1 MSFHMR
7 CMLAVAAIE
16 TAFLIILLIMTLGF
30 LNQSVRSEVH
40 RDARINARF
49 AAVLLSEPVAAGDRR
64 KTKRLVQDLVESAD
78 LVSLDVRDSNGR
90 SLATLAKRAGSDVE
104 TFVQTVPIIRDG
116 KRIGTIRAVARDD
129 FLDEILGRI
138 KPRLVVT
145 AILLLAL
152 SGLVSW
158 AFGRHLSRHL
168 RVIRRTARRVS
179 GGDFNVSIPVEG
191 PAEFRAVAKAMNSM
205 SSRIG
210 ELHNELRHALADQT
224 HALESTFDHMTEG
237 VAIFDADGRL
247 LARNPTFAAL
257 TDIPVD
263 AFEIGSTLDEMV
275 DFHAAG
281 GAYDSAEGQQ
291 IEAQCR
297 NRNWEG
303 PSLAF
308 ELFFPDGR
316 TISVRRTRL
325 PDGGFI
331 AIHEDVTRERE
342 DQRRLLHA
350 AKLATLGELAT
361 ATAHE
366 LNQPLNVIR
375 LSADNA
381 RARLVAGKATEDYLE
396 MKFGRIAEQ
405 TERAAAIIDHMRIF
419 GRKPV
424 ERPEPFDLGEA
435 VQSAVDFF
443 AETARLKGYML
454 DLAITPGLV
463 VKGHAVLIEQVVA
476 NLISNAIAAFRTTDA
491 VAPQL
496 RISVARSDDAAV
508 VEVADNAGGIPP
520 DILPRIFEPFF
531 TTKPGGEG
539 TGLGLSI
546 SYGIISDMRGT
557 LSVRNESG
565 GATFSFELPVH
576 ERVSTVDCAS
586 RA

>member
-1 MSFHMR
+1 
-7 CMLAVAAIE
+7 MLAVAAIE
-16 TAFLIILLIMTLGF
+16 TAFLIILLIMTHGF

-64 KTKRLVQDLVESAD
+64 KINRLVQDLVESAD
-78 LVSLDVRDSNGR
+78 LVSLDVRDSDGR
-90 SLATLAKRAGSDVE
+90 SLAALVKGAGSDVE
-104 TFVQTVPIIRDG
+104 TFVQTVPIIQDG
-116 KRIGTIRAVARDD
+116 KRIGTVRAVARDD

-168 RVIRRTARRVS
+168 RIIRKTARRVS
-179 GGDFNVSIPVEG
+179 DGDFNVAIPVEG
-191 PAEFRAVAKAMNSM
+191 PIEFRAVAKAMNSM
-205 SSRIG
+205 SSHIG
-210 ELHNELRHALADQT
+210 ELHDELRGALADRT

-257 TDIPVD
+257 TGIPAD

-297 NRNWEG
+297 NRSWEG

-308 ELFFPDGR
+308 ELSFPDGR

-381 RARLVAGKATEDYLE
+381 RARLTAGKATEDYLE

-443 AETARLKGYML
+443 AETARLKGYGL

-491 VAPQL
+491 VEPQL
-496 RISVARSDDAAV
+496 RISVKRSDDAAV

-576 ERVSTVDCAS
+576 ERVPSTAGT
-586 RA
+586 